1 MFQQFMMKHFSV
13 CLGVLSVLG
22 LFIGLPVARGQADL
36 PLVEVQRVEARSV
49 RVPQTFVGTVLPLRK
64 AIVGSA
70 VDGRVVNFPIREGD
84 RVEQGQMLASLLTA
98 TIELEREAAQGE
110 YELRLA
116 ELEEL
121 ENGTREE
128 ELEQARARM
137 EAARAAMEYQQ
148 ARRERI
154 ERLYRMQEN
163 VTRQAPAATEE
174 EFQEVVAA
182 SARTRE
188 EYADAAAAYA
198 LAVQG
203 PRREQIAQA
212 KARVAMQR
220 ALVDR
225 LDEQIDRHRI
235 ISRFPGYIS
244 MQHTEEGAWVNRGD
258 LIAEVV
264 DLDEVEIEI
273 HIPEGRIS
281 QVRLH
286 DDRLNVEIPAVP
298 NFEFSGSSA
307 PRVEAIVPQADVRSR
322 TFRVKVRV
330 KNQIHEETQQPRIKA
345 GMLARVTLPVG
356 EEEGLVVPKDSL
368 VLGGPDPLLLVI
380 KPDTIESYQ
389 DSRSGRDMVK
399 GVVERIPVRLGAEDG
414 TGITVVSIDG
424 DLRDGMLVISKG
436 NERVRP
442 GTPDSPA
449 MVRWAAES
457 PIAAR

>member
-1 MFQQFMMKHFSV
+1 MMKLFSL
-13 CLGVLSVLG
+13 CLGLTFCLG
-22 LFIGLPVARGQADL
+22 ICIALPVARGQADL
-36 PLVEVQRVEARSV
+36 PLVEVQYVESRSV
-49 RVPQTFVGTVLPLRK
+49 RVPQTFVGTVLPLRT
-64 AIVGSA
+64 AVVGSA
-70 VDGRVVNFPIREGD
+70 VDGRVVDFPIREGD
-84 RVEQGQMLASLLTA
+84 RVEQGQTLASLLTA
-98 TIELEREAAQGE
+98 TIKLEREAAQGE
-110 YELRLA
+110 LELRLA

-212 KARVAMQR
+212 KARVSMQR

-225 LDEQIDRHRI
+225 LDEQIDRHTI

-273 HIPEGRIS
+273 HIPEERIS

-286 DDRLNVEIPAVP
+286 DDRLTIEIPAVP
-298 NFEFSGSSA
+298 RFDFSGRSA
-307 PRVEAIVPQADVRSR
+307 ARIEAIVPQADVRSR
-322 TFRVKVRV
+322 TFRVKVRL
-330 KNQIHEETQQPRIKA
+330 KNQIHEGTQQPQIKA

-368 VLGGPDPLLLVI
+368 VLGGVDPVLLVVA
-380 KPDTIESYQ
+380 PESIESYQ
-389 DSRSGRDMVK
+389 DPRTGRDMSK
-399 GVVERIPVRLGAEDG
+399 GVVHRIPVRLGAEDG
-414 TGITVVSIDG
+414 TGITVVSLDG
-424 DLRDGMLVISKG
+424 ELKDGMFVISKG

-442 GTPDSPA
+442 GTPDNPA
-449 MVRWAAES
+449 LVRWVAET